1 MLEFTWPWF
10 ALLLPLPWLLR
21 RLWPARGGAAGKQAL
36 PTPRLLN
43 PGVGHLREAFAVRR
57 VGRFDLSLLERLLAA
72 LLWAALVAALMG
84 PQWLTRHEEVVS
96 PGYDLMLAVDASR
109 SMEALDFSVDGRP
122 VNRMAVVK
130 GVVGRFVSQR
140 AGDRIGLVVFGD
152 GAHLLTPLT
161 PDGGAVGR
169 MLDNVQPRMVGDGT
183 AIGDAVGLA
192 VKKLRERPPGSR
204 VIILLTDGENTA
216 GSLSPVD
223 ATRVAAHYGIRIYA
237 VGVGSRGKV
246 PFPRPDGTISQEDMQ
261 IDEAA
266 LERMAS
272 ATGGAHYLATNTQAL
287 EDIYA
292 NIDRLEKTE
301 THTHITWLPEPL
313 YRWPLGV
320 ALAALLGLG
329 VLSVRRGGALLAT

>member
-1 MLEFTWPWF
+1 MLDFSWPWF

-21 RLWPARGGAAGKQAL
+21 RLWPARGGAAGAQAM

-43 PGVGHLREAFAVRR
+43 PGVAHLRQAFAVRR

-130 GVVGRFVSQR
+130 GVVGRFVTQR

-152 GAHLLTPLT
+152 SAHLLTPLT

-192 VKKLRERPPGSR
+192 VKKLRQRPPGSR

-246 PFPRPDGTISQEDMQ
+246 PFP
-261 IDEAA
+261 
-266 LERMAS
+266 
-272 ATGGAHYLATNTQAL
+272 
-287 EDIYA
+287 
-292 NIDRLEKTE
+292 
-301 THTHITWLPEPL
+301 
-313 YRWPLGV
+313 
-320 ALAALLGLG
+320 
-329 VLSVRRGGALLAT
+329 